1 MALYEKDYNKKITN
15 KKQDVDIDF
24 LNQYVKDLLVPE
36 KIKIILN
43 YILAVI
49 QCVHKSGFADK
60 KYKRILQKYTEI
72 FKLLFLSLP
81 NDNNKIYIKTY
92 YKILNNFLNEQYG
105 KFYLKKK
112 SIFSSGTKKTL
123 EKIFKIKNPTLKL
136 SEIGA
141 DSIFYLR
148 LFNKDP
154 NKFTVKD
161 FKEISEELYGKVDNM
176 ISVSNPGTYLSG
188 GDGLQIDF
196 QKCKFNIF
204 KKKKGR
210 DKMKLSIIILFYGF
224 LRIVNIFIL
233 LCDNF
238 KKKNKE
244 AWENLKETPRPKT
257 LDLIKEKC
265 FNYIPQIKAVNTTIS
280 DTDLLDL
287 LKKNL
292 VLNNPEQDNKINEY
306 IKEYNNLISLSQ
318 SGGNIIYGGAVGSYD
333 KILVKIKSKYPS
345 FSFKYLVF
353 KLFNEHEKNGAILNL
368 ALLTDVLKNKNKNK
382 IEIKDFV
389 QHMVKNIIDN
399 AGLFT
404 DNTKIKTTIDNIFND
419 SGNTVAQ
426 KFKANLKSI
435 TPSEFREIIIESFG
449 DKTSLIN
456 KLIEVK
462 DGLIKETSDIPKD
475 TVEES
480 IINSAIHNLLS
491 QREVVHPTTVVQTTT
506 THKYNYTFDSFKNTL
521 KITKEVSV
529 NTTSTTSTSQKVII
543 CESITNREIQTFD
556 NYNINTNINLAFFK
570 YNPFSKYCINVGGNI
585 INENGLNKT
594 FKVKKKSQSLFS
606 I

>member
-1 MALYEKDYNKKITN
+1 M
-15 KKQDVDIDF
+15 
-24 LNQYVKDLLVPE
+24 
-36 KIKIILN
+36 
-43 YILAVI
+43 
-49 QCVHKSGFADK
+49 
-60 KYKRILQKYTEI
+60 
-72 FKLLFLSLP
+72 
-81 NDNNKIYIKTY
+81 
-92 YKILNNFLNEQYG
+92 
-105 KFYLKKK
+105 
-112 SIFSSGTKKTL
+112 
-123 EKIFKIKNPTLKL
+123 
-136 SEIGA
+136 
-141 DSIFYLR
+141 
-148 LFNKDP
+148 
-154 NKFTVKD
+154 
-161 FKEISEELYGKVDNM
+161 
-176 ISVSNPGTYLSG
+176 
-188 GDGLQIDF
+188 
-196 QKCKFNIF
+196 
-204 KKKKGR
+204 
-210 DKMKLSIIILFYGF
+210 
-224 LRIVNIFIL
+224 
-233 LCDNF
+233 
-238 KKKNKE
+238 
-244 AWENLKETPRPKT
+244 
-257 LDLIKEKC
+257 
-265 FNYIPQIKAVNTTIS
+265 
-280 DTDLLDL
+280 
-287 LKKNL
+287 
-292 VLNNPEQDNKINEY
+292 
-306 IKEYNNLISLSQ
+306 
-318 SGGNIIYGGAVGSYD
+318 
-333 KILVKIKSKYPS
+333 
-345 FSFKYLVF
+345 VF